1 MSCFLMLYVY
11 AELSALPPSQSA
23 AHHLMMSFSLQY
35 CFSKDRTS
43 FYSVPKKKYS
53 NQENFGLRMI
63 FYQPAQPQNGGE

>member
-1 MSCFLMLYVY
+1 MLYVY

-23 AHHLMMSFSLQY
+23 AQHLMMSFSLQY
-35 CFSKDRTS
+35 CVSKDRTS

-63 FYQPAQPQNGGE
+63 FTNQHNLKMEVSDLVK